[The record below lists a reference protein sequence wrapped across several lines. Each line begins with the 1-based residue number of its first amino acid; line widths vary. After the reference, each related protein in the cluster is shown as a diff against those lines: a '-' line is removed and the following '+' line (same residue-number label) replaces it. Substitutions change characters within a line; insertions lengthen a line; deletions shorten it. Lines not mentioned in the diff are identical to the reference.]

1 MRVTSSCHYKAESS
15 SANQT
20 HRLSGRNRRHFAKM
34 LNFSEP
40 GRGRSVRRYDEPIE
54 TIWL

>member
-20 HRLSGRNRRHFAKM
+20 HRLLGRNRRHFAKM

-40 GRGRSVRRYDEPIE
+40 GRGGSVRRYDEPIE